1 MAGRTISVERH
12 ALGSTR
18 VMRTCGM
25 MGEVVGKAA
34 WICVRHHTSPRG
46 VYEQYLDILKDLMSQ
61 PGAMRRDTIEGSLYL
76 PKNAKKLPD
85 TSLSSDSIDPKKL
98 DGIVIDDKEAELNGK
113 WAHGEGLK
121 PYVGEYYSYG
131 SEKNASARFAFSVKE
146 TGKYEVRIYFQPH
159 ANRAKTAP
167 VTILSGEGEK
177 VVTVDQ
183 SKKSNLDR
191 GAHSLGTFTFSAGE
205 EAAVIFRTEG
215 AGGNVH
221 LDAVQVLPAK

>member
-1 MAGRTISVERH
+1 
-12 ALGSTR
+12 
-18 VMRTCGM
+18 
-25 MGEVVGKAA
+25 
-34 WICVRHHTSPRG
+34 
-46 VYEQYLDILKDLMSQ
+46 MSQ
-61 PGAMRRDTIEGSLYL
+61 PGAMRRDRIEGNLYM
-76 PKNAKKLPD
+76 PANAKKLPE
-85 TSLSSDSIDPKKL
+85 TSLSADSIDPKKL

-113 WAHGEGLK
+113 WSHGEGLK

-167 VTILSGEGEK
+167 VTVLSSEGEK
-177 VVTVDQ
+177 VISVDQ
-183 SKKSNLDR
+183 TKPASGKQ
-191 GAHSLGTFTFSAGE
+191 GAHTLGTFTFTAGE

-215 AGGNVH
+215 AGGNIH

>member
-1 MAGRTISVERH
+1 

-61 PGAMRRDTIEGSLYL
+61 PGAMRRDTLEGDLYL

-85 TSLSSDSIDPKKL
+85 IALGNPADSIDPKKL

-113 WAHGEGLK
+113 WSHGEGLK
-121 PYVGEYYSYG
+121 PYVGEHYSYG
-131 SEKNASARFAFSVKE
+131 SDKDASARFAFSVKE
-146 TGKYEVRIYFQPH
+146 TGKYEVRIFFQPH
-159 ANRAKTAP
+159 ENRGKSVP
-167 VTILSGEGEK
+167 VSVLSSDGEK
-177 VVTVDQ
+177 KLAVDQ
-183 SKKSNLDR
+183 TKKPALEK
-191 GAHSLGTFTFSAGE
+191 GAHSLGVFTFTAGE
-205 EAAVIFRTEG
+205 EAAVIFRTAG

-221 LDAVQVLPAK
+221 VDAVQVLPAK